1 MAKHGTANGHERD
14 DNLVALGAA
23 VRRRRFE
30 AGLSQEALAS
40 DCGLHPT
47 NLGKLE
53 RGERNSSAQTL
64 IRIAAA
70 LGCRVS
76 DLFASAGL

>member
-1 MAKHGTANGHERD
+1 MAKNEATNRYVRD

-23 VRRRRFE
+23 VRSRRFK

-53 RGERNSSAQTL
+53 RGQRNSSVQTL

-76 DLFASAGL
+76 DLFVSAGL

>member
-1 MAKHGTANGHERD
+1 MANHGAARGLVRD
-14 DNLVALGAA
+14 ENLVALGAA
-23 VRRRRFE
+23 VRERRFQ
-30 AGLSQEALAS
+30 AGLSQEVLAS

-64 IRIAAA
+64 IRVARA